1 MQCPRCDQANP
12 PQAKFC
18 LECGAR
24 LAPACPKCGTELPA
38 GAKFCPECGEPVG
51 ARSPQPPFGAPQ
63 THTPQYLAAKILT
76 SRSALEG
83 ERKQVTVVFADI
95 KGSMELIADRD
106 PEEARKLLDGVLN
119 RMMEAVHRYEGTVNQ
134 LLGDG
139 IMALFGAPLA
149 HEDHAVR
156 ACYAALRMQET
167 VARYGDELQ
176 RSHGVPVQ
184 IRVGLNSGEVVVR
197 SISSDLHMDYTA
209 VGQTTHLAA
218 RMEQMAKPGSVL
230 MTVKTF
236 RLAEGFVRVR
246 TLGPVPVKGLA
257 DPVEVFELV
266 GAEPTQTRLLTAA
279 ARGLTRFVGRQAEL
293 EALRQALERG
303 RGGQGQVVALVG
315 EAGVGKSRLFWEFIH
330 SPRTHG
336 WLVLETSSVSY
347 GKATPYLPVTDLLK
361 AYFQIGDRDEGRY
374 IRERLTGKL
383 LTLDRALEP
392 TLPAFLALLELPVE
406 DPQWQALD
414 PPQRRQCT
422 LDSVKAL
429 LLRESRV
436 QPLCLVFED
445 LHWIDSETQ
454 ALLDSLIE
462 SLPTAPILLFVNSR
476 PEYQYR
482 WGQKTYYTQLRVD
495 PLPSE
500 SADEL
505 LRTLLGEDPGLQP
518 LKRLLIERTE
528 GNPFF
533 LEESVRT
540 LIETQAL
547 VGARGAYGL
556 AKDLPAIQVPAT
568 VQAILAA
575 RIDRLPPEEK
585 QLLQS
590 ASVIGKDVP
599 FPLLNAI
606 AELPEEALRRG
617 LDHLR
622 AAEFLYETNLFP
634 EPEYT
639 FRHAL
644 THEVAYASL
653 LHERRRVLHARIVE
667 AIERL
672 YADRLAEHVE
682 RLAGHALRGEM
693 WDKAV
698 RYLRQAGAKAVAVC
712 ADQEAVAFYE
722 RALEALK
729 NLPESPERI
738 GQAIDIRLEL
748 RAPLWRLGR
757 LDRLFELFHDAEQLA
772 QSLGDPRRLDKIYAF
787 LVQYYW
793 AKAEYP
799 RAIEY
804 GERGLIAANQLNDV
818 ALRVTGN
825 LYLGHAYHGLG
836 DHARAVEYLIQNLEL
851 LEGQAAF
858 ERFGLSGLP
867 YVISCA
873 WAVVS
878 LAELGQFD
886 RGLEYAR
893 RGTRVAEAANHPYSL
908 AAIRTAEGYLRA
920 RRGEPEAAI
929 ALLEPVLEICRSKN
943 FAGWTMRSATA
954 LGIAYAHAGRIAE
967 AIPLHQEAIRLQEAA
982 GALTERS
989 SWWVNLAEAHLLAG
1003 RMVEARQTGEEAL
1016 RFATTHGERGREAWA
1031 RWVLGTATGQ
1041 EELLLEAARLA
1052 QALGMRALLAHCHLG
1067 LGILHRRV
1075 GHGEQ
1080 ACAELSAAVEL
1091 FRSMK
1096 MTFWLTRAEAEV
1108 ARAS

>member
-1 MQCPRCDQANP
+1 
-12 PQAKFC
+12 
-18 LECGAR
+18 
-24 LAPACPKCGTELPA
+24 
-38 GAKFCPECGEPVG
+38 
-51 ARSPQPPFGAPQ
+51 
-63 THTPQYLAAKILT
+63 
-76 SRSALEG
+76 
-83 ERKQVTVVFADI
+83 VVFADI
-95 KGSMELIADRD
+95 KGSMELMADRD

-156 ACYAALRMQET
+156 ACYAALKMQET
-167 VARYGDELQ
+167 VTRYGDELQ

-197 SISSDLHMDYTA
+197 SIGSDLHMEYTA

-218 RMEQMAKPGSVL
+218 RMEQTAKPGSVL
-230 MTVKTF
+230 MTMSTL
-236 RLAEGFVRVR
+236 RLAEGFVRVKP
-246 TLGPVPVKGLA
+246 LGPVPVKGLA
-257 DPVEVFELV
+257 DPVEVFELI
-266 GAEPTQTRLLTAA
+266 GAEPTQTRLLAGA

-293 EALRQALERG
+293 EALRQALERA

-315 EAGVGKSRLFWEFIH
+315 EAGVGKSRLFWEFVH

-336 WLVLETSSVSY
+336 WLVLEASSVSY
-347 GKATPYLPVTDLLK
+347 GKATPNLPVIDLLK
-361 AYFQIGDRDEGRY
+361 AYFRIGDRDDGRD
-374 IRERLTGKL
+374 IREKLTGKL
-383 LTLDRALEP
+383 LTLDRVLEP
-392 TLPAFLALLELPVE
+392 TLPAFLALLEVPAE
-406 DPQWQALD
+406 DPRWQALD
-414 PPQRRQCT
+414 PSQRRQCT
-422 LDSVKAL
+422 LDAVKGL

-462 SLPTAPILLFVNSR
+462 ALPTAPVLLLVNSR

-482 WGQKTYYTQLRVD
+482 WGQKTYYTQLRID

-500 SADEL
+500 GADEL
-505 LRTLLGEDPGLQP
+505 LRTLLGDDPGLQP

-540 LIETQAL
+540 LTETQVL
-547 VGARGAYGL
+547 VGARGAYSL
-556 AKDLPAIQVPAT
+556 AKDVPAIRVPAT
-568 VQAILAA
+568 VEAILAA

-599 FPLLNAI
+599 FPLLQAI

-622 AAEFLYETNLFP
+622 TAEFLYEMNLFP
-634 EPEYT
+634 ELEYT

-667 AIERL
+667 AIERFH
-672 YADRLAEHVE
+672 ADRLAEHVD

-693 WDKAV
+693 WEKAL
-698 RYLRQAGAKAVAVC
+698 RYLQQAGAKAVAGC

-722 RALEALK
+722 RALEALG

-738 GQAIDIRLEL
+738 GQGIDIRLEL

-757 LDRLFELFHDAEQLA
+757 LDRLFELFHDAERLA

-793 AKAEYP
+793 AKGEYP

-804 GERGLIAANQLNDV
+804 GERCLAAGRALND
-818 ALRVTGN
+818 LGLEVTGN
-825 LYLGHAYHGLG
+825 LYLGHAYHSLG
-836 DHARAVEYLIQNLEL
+836 DYPGAVECLVRNVDL
-851 LEGQAAF
+851 LEGEAAF

-867 YVISCA
+867 YTVSCS
-873 WAVVS
+873 WAVS
-878 LAELGQFD
+878 ALAELGEFEQ
-886 RGLEYAR
+886 GLEYAR
-893 RGTRVAEAANHPYSL
+893 RGARVAEAANHPYSC

-920 RRGEPEAAI
+920 RRGELDAAI
-929 ALLEPVLEICRSKN
+929 ALLEPTLEICRSRN
-943 FAGWTMRSATA
+943 FAGWTMRSATN

-967 AIPLHQEAIRLQEAA
+967 AVPLHQEAIHLQEAA
-982 GALTERS
+982 GALTGRS
-989 SWWVNLAEAHLLAG
+989 SWWANLAEAHLLAG
-1003 RMVEARQTGEEAL
+1003 RMAEARQACEEAL
-1016 RFATTHGERGREAWA
+1016 KFATTHGERGWEAWA
-1031 RWVLGTATGQ
+1031 RWVLGMATGQ
-1041 EELLLEAARLA
+1041 EEPVLEAARLA
-1052 QALGMRALLAHCHLG
+1052 EALGMRALLAHCHLG
-1067 LGILHRRV
+1067 LGLLYRQIGR
-1075 GHGEQ
+1075 GEQ
-1080 ACAELSAAVEL
+1080 ARAELATALEL

-1096 MTFWLTRAEAEV
+1096 MTFWLTRAEAEAERV
-1108 ARAS
+1108 S